1 MTRAVI
7 LVPALNARRA
17 GRPGTG
23 YGRTA
28 AVLISWRSGTGV
40 PRYPAPAQGAGT
52 PARPAPGGTR
62 GGDR

>member
-7 LVPALNARRA
+7 LVPALNTRRA

-23 YGRTA
+23 RSRTA

-40 PRYPAPAQGAGT
+40 PRYPAPVPAAEA
-52 PARPAPGGTR
+52 PAARPSAATR
-62 GGDR
+62 DGAW